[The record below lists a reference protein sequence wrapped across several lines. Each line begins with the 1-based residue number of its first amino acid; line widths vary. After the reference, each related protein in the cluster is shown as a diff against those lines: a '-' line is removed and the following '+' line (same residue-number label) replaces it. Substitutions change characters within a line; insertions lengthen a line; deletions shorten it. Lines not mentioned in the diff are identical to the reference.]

1 MPCES
6 QPEAV
11 VSAALARFGEDVVLA
26 ARTYRRELQIPREPL
41 QSVRAQSLVPLS
53 PLRKLRFVRGL
64 RCCRGTCGSWT
75 PNREG
80 AQGLAGASPR
90 SGRRSSQRSS
100 GLSGLGPLG
109 CWAPLSFLGPSP
121 SAPHA
126 YPHAQEPIT
135 IVGKRFPSHS
145 ASPRARFAKACSLPS
160 FPKGQGRNASA

>member
-26 ARTYRRELQIPREPL
+26 ARIYRRELQIPREPL

-64 RCCRGTCGSWT
+64 RGCRGTCGGWT

-100 GLSGLGPLG
+100 GLSGLGP
-109 CWAPLSFLGPSP
+109 FLGPSP